1 MLRALLLRVLV
12 HSTGNRWW
20 NICTLLDVLRIHCA
34 RDGPKT
40 TLEILDCRTIYRW
53 DREWLRTISNL
64 NGFVIEKVCQS
75 HEPKRSRFQS
85 TFRLTA
91 SLNSIVRGRTNIIY
105 LTLARQLA
113 DSLLNRQITRCIILW
128 NFNATVWTGRDLI
141 AKTTVGQQ
149 VGEAT
154 STHKMTQL
162 TLKRLERKEN
172 EKLKPK
178 LTAAW
183 RRNR

>member
-1 MLRALLLRVLV
+1 MMEYLHSVGRSSHSLRSWWSKDDL
-12 HSTGNRWW
+12 GNSWLQ
-20 NICTLLDVLRIHCA
+20 N
-34 RDGPKT
+34 
-40 TLEILDCRTIYRW
+40 YRW

-178 LTAAW
+178 LTAVW